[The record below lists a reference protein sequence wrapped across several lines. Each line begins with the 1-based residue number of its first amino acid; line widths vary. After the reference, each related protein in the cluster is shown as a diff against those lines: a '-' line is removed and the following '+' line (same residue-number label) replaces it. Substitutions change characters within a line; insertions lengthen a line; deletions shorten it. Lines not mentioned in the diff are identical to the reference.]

1 MSKFFLV
8 TVDDSIAN
16 VNKDG
21 CCLMVV
27 DNKQV
32 KGKIK
37 EVKLE
42 PNEETV
48 RCVIEFPAKKING
61 G

>member
-1 MSKFFLV
+1 
-8 TVDDSIAN
+8 
-16 VNKDG
+16 
-21 CCLMVV
+21 MVV